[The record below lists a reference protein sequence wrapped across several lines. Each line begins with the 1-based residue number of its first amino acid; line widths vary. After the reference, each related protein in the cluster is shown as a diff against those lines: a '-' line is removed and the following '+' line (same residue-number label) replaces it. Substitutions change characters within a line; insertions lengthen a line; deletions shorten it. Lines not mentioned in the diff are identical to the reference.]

1 MNLHEYQSK
10 KILAS
15 YGVPVPEGLVAANPD
30 EAEAAARALG
40 GTLWVVKAQVHAGG
54 RGKAGGV
61 KARARSGRGCSDGGR
76 DAGPAPGDAADR
88 ARRDCRSNKVYV
100 EAGSQI
106 ERELYLSFTLNRER
120 GRIAVV
126 ASAAGGMDIEQV
138 AHDTP
143 EKILSVTVH
152 PAAGLQ
158 PWQCRQ
164 LGFGHRPQGGPGRAA
179 PGHHARA
186 LPLVPGEGREP
197 DRNQSADRHR
207 APARLMALDCK
218 LDIEANA
225 LFRQPEMAALRDQ
238 DQEDPAE
245 RIASEHDLNYV
256 SLDGDIACMVNG
268 AGLAMAT
275 MDLIKL
281 HGGAPANFLD
291 VGGGATAE
299 RVTAAFE
306 LILSNPK
313 VRAILVNIFGGIVRC
328 DLIADGIINAVRD
341 VGVRVPVVV
350 RLEGTNA
357 EAARAKL
364 ARAGRSRSRR
374 PPTSRMRRARW
385 WRPPRRPAG
394 GAAHEHPGQQAHQGH
409 LPGIHR
415 PAGQLSLRADA
426 RLRHALVGGVTPGRG
441 GERHLG
447 LPVFDTVRDA
457 VRETG
462 ATASVIYV
470 PAPFAADGI
479 LEAADAGIELVV
491 CITEGVPVN
500 DMVRVK
506 AALAG

>member
-1 MNLHEYQSK
+1 MYLHEYQSK

-40 GTLWVVKAQVHAGG
+40 GAAWVVKAQVHAGG

-61 KARARSGRGCSDGGR
+61 RLVRELEAVGATAAAMLGQRLVTPQT
-76 DAGPAPGDAADR
+76 GPAGLPI
-88 ARRDCRSNKVYV
+88 NKVYV

-120 GRIAVV
+120 GRIAAV
-126 ASAAGGMDIEQV
+126 ASSAGGMDIEQV

-143 EKILSVTVH
+143 EKILSVAVH

-164 LGFGHRPQGGPGRAA
+164 LAYGIGLKGEQVGQLQSIMLALYRLYLDKDASLIEINPLIVTSAGR
-179 PGHHARA
+179 
-186 LPLVPGEGREP
+186 LV
-197 DRNQSADRHR
+197 
-207 APARLMALDCK
+207 ALDCK

-225 LFRQPEMAALRDQ
+225 LFRQPDMAALRDLS
-238 DQEDPAE
+238 QEDPAE

-281 HGGAPANFLD
+281 EGGAPANFLD

-306 LILSNPK
+306 LILSNPR

-364 ARAGRSRSRR
+364 AGGSLAITAASDLTDAARKVVAAARSG
-374 PPTSRMRRARW
+374 AR
-385 WRPPRRPAG
+385 G
-394 GAAHEHPGQQAHQGH
+394 GA
-409 LPGIHR
+409 
-415 PAGQLSLRADA
+415 
-426 RLRHALVGGVTPGRG
+426 
-441 GERHLG
+441 
-447 LPVFDTVRDA
+447 
-457 VRETG
+457 
-462 ATASVIYV
+462 
-470 PAPFAADGI
+470 
-479 LEAADAGIELVV
+479 
-491 CITEGVPVN
+491 
-500 DMVRVK
+500 
-506 AALAG
+506 